1 MAVLAASVHKAPKL
15 LIKLINK
22 ATGIRYYSLT
32 HVQALTFSIQNVR
45 IVKAKSR
52 FRKLQLVCLCEC
64 ENSDGDPPPSVPRCN
79 LNYNRCA
86 LLTAP
91 CVPNRRAEYLR
102 ACCCAETIQFLSL
115 ARSAG

>member
-22 ATGIRYYSLT
+22 ATRIRYYSLT

-64 ENSDGDPPPSVPRCN
+64 ENSDGDPPLCSPMQPE
-79 LNYNRCA
+79 LQ
-86 LLTAP
+86 P
-91 CVPNRRAEYLR
+91 LR
-102 ACCCAETIQFLSL
+102 TPHSPVCAEPS
-115 ARSAG
+115 SGVPAGVLLC